1 MPFVSQAQRAACY
14 AQASRDRKAGRTP
27 KWNCKKYEKHS
38 KKSRSTGSKKQKIR
52 SKRVT
57 KRSRR
62 KLKSQ
67 RR

>member
-27 KWNCKKYEKHS
+27 KWDCKKYEKHS
-38 KKSRSTGSKKQKIR
+38 RKLRSRKTKKQTTR

-62 KLKSQ
+62 KPKSQ